1 LAIFEN
7 AAAKTQ
13 REMFARESA
22 AHSLADRLPDLV
34 LEGMKISNT
43 VVHGVHGRKRAGSG
57 DNFWQFRDFVTGDS
71 VHQIDWRRSAS
82 SDHVYIREKEWE
94 AAHTVWLWPDI
105 SASMQFNSHL
115 SKTMKGDRAL
125 VLMFAVAEML
135 VRAGE
140 RTAVMGLT
148 NPSSSRK
155 TTTRIAEMLAANLK
169 QSGLTASAPPPQ
181 KIASLASV
189 VWISDFLDPIEGIAQ
204 RLSDLAHAGSVGHLI
219 QVLDPAE
226 ETLPYSGRTE
236 FIGVE
241 DGTRW
246 IADRA
251 ETMREEY
258 LKKLAAHR
266 AALRDLTRKNGWSL
280 LVHHTDRPATEP
292 LLQLSARLRGET
304 LPEPKA
310 TSSVHEPKRPSEET
324 VS

>member
-1 LAIFEN
+1 MFET
-7 AAAKTQ
+7 AAQKTQ
-13 REMFARESA
+13 REMFAREGA
-22 AHSLADRLPDLV
+22 AHELADRLPDLV
-34 LEGMKISNT
+34 LEGMRISNT
-43 VVHGVHGRKRAGSG
+43 VVHGVHGRRRPGSG
-57 DNFWQFRDFVTGDS
+57 DNFWQFRDFVAGDS

-105 SASMQFNSHL
+105 SASMHFRSHL
-115 SKTMKGDRAL
+115 SKTLKADRAL
-125 VLMFAVAEML
+125 VLMFAIAEML

-148 NPSSSRK
+148 SPSASRK

-169 QSGLTASAPPPQ
+169 QRGLTGSVPPAQ
-181 KIASLASV
+181 KIAPLASV
-189 VWISDFLDPIEGIAQ
+189 VWMSDFLDPVETIAA
-204 RLSDLAHAGSVGHLI
+204 RLSDLAHAGTVGHLI

-251 ETMREEY
+251 ETLRATY
-258 LKKLAAHR
+258 LERLAAHR
-266 AALRDLTRKNGWSL
+266 AALRDLTRRNGWSF

-304 LPEPKA
+304 LA
-310 TSSVHEPKRPSEET
+310 EPKRPTGET
-324 VS
+324 VP